1 MKRAKIGLEQKKQA
15 VQIALAG
22 GNPLKYLESK
32 GVKDPHNMW
41 YKIKLDIKEK
51 DPATYELLP
60 QRIERKDSQRLKGL
74 EVNM

>member
-22 GNPLKYLESK
+22 GNPLKFLESK

-51 DPATYELLP
+51 DPATYDRLP
-60 QRIERKDSQRLKGL
+60 KRIERKDSRKLNGT
-74 EVNM
+74 EVEM